1 LQSTEAELA
10 LQEAKIKLNEAQE
23 KPKYLQ
29 SLLDEISEDDPEKIE
44 KKEKLRRQL
53 AEAENE
59 LEEQKQTELKLK
71 AMFEDQN

>member
-59 LEEQKQTELKLK
+59 LEEQKQTELK
-71 AMFEDQN
+71 